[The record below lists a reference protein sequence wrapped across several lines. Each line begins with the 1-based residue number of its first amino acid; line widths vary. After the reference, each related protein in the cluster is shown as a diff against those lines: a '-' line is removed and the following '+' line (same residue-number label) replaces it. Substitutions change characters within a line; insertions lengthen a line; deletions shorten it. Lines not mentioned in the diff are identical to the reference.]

1 MKKPAY
7 GLIAILMGILSVVIV
22 NTKSLPYRIPIGLTI
37 AILNLVFAYFYI
49 IRNQPAKDR
58 KVFLVYLLIA
68 LCFILAQFI
77 I

>member
-7 GLIAILMGILSVVIV
+7 GFIAILMGIFSVVIV

-37 AILNLVFAYFYI
+37 GILNLVFAYVYI